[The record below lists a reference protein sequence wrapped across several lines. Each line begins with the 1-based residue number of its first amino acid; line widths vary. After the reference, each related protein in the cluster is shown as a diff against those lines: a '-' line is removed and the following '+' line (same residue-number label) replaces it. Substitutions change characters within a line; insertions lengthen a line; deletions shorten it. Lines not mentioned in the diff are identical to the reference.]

1 MQIQIGILKV
11 ISILMQIIQVLQGI
25 DFLIYLINFNF
36 IEKTQ
41 IKMIIILITFIM
53 VFLGKQEKKTINEK
67 EVK

>member
-36 IEKTQ
+36 LEKT
-41 IKMIIILITFIM
+41 
-53 VFLGKQEKKTINEK
+53 
-67 EVK
+67 